1 MLRRKGSGEVV
12 TVGDSVVDGNGKR
25 YYIESIRGIASQAK
39 PSRSNKTMIR
49 AVSMCSKKQ
58 RVHAGPEYF
67 NLQTNT
73 EYYRAGWGEVTITEG
88 EKHGLS

>member
-1 MLRRKGSGEVV
+1 MLRRKGSGAVV

-25 YYIESIRGIASQAK
+25 YYIQSIRSIASK
-39 PSRSNKTMIR
+39 SMVR

-67 NLQTNT
+67 NLQTDT
-73 EYYRAGWGEVTITEG
+73 EYYRAGWGEVTITKG
-88 EKHGLS
+88 ESHGLS